1 MLSHKSSA
9 ISQGIL
15 LLSGAM
21 LAFCACAADELE
33 IGRRIYQEGVLPS
46 GAPLQ
51 GMRMGGA
58 TVSGAAAACMN
69 CHRRSGMGAV
79 EGDIQISPI
88 NGRFL
93 FAQREDKALA
103 TMDPRVGKRM
113 NQAHDPYNFQ
123 SLDKAIRYGVNNH
136 GREMNAMM
144 PRYALEEPEMKALVA
159 YLGQLSG
166 QWSPGATAETIR
178 FATVITPDVEPEKR
192 GLLVDMM
199 RAAFM
204 QKNASTVTI
213 RQQGRRRH
221 MTSAAEMVL
230 GTERK
235 WQLDIWDLQGSPE
248 TWAGQ
253 LEEFYR
259 RQPVFALVSGLSN
272 STWEPVHD
280 FCKREQVPCWLP
292 SVNLPPVEE
301 QAFYPVYFSRG
312 VALEADVLAKH
323 LLADGK
329 PPRRL
334 VQVYR
339 SDYVGRGAA
348 QAMKQALAGS
358 GVAVEDRVLQG
369 GGADELRRALSGVG
383 DEDNFMFWLL
393 PADLAMLDQA
403 APAARAYFSA
413 RLGGGEH
420 MHFPA
425 TWKDSARLVYL
436 YELPEKRAANLS
448 YFHQWLKL
456 RKIPLVD
463 EPLQAEIY
471 FALNFLTDT
480 VAEMLDNLHR
490 DYLLERAE
498 SMISQREGSKAEA
511 ETRDRGMLRARA
523 RSVIDSQAG
532 EGARVVSAAP
542 SVKQEGTTIYPRLSL
557 GQTQRFASKGGYIA
571 RFANAGGDR
580 LVAESDWIVP

>member
-1 MLSHKSSA
+1 MFSHKSSA
-9 ISQGIL
+9 ISQGVL

-21 LAFCACAADELE
+21 LAFSACAADELE
-33 IGRRIYQEGVLPS
+33 IGRRIYREGILPS

-51 GMRMGGA
+51 GARIGGA
-58 TVSGAAAACMN
+58 MVSGAAAACMH

-123 SLDKAIRYGVNNH
+123 SLDKAIRYGVNNR
-136 GREMNAMM
+136 GLEMNAVM
-144 PRYALEEPEMKALVA
+144 PRYALDEPEMKALVA

-166 QWSPGATAETIR
+166 QWSPGVTAETIR
-178 FATVITPDVEPEKR
+178 FATVIAPDVEPEKR
-192 GLLVDMM
+192 KLVADMM
-199 RAAFM
+199 RAAFV
-204 QKNASTVTI
+204 QKNASTVTVS
-213 RQQGRRRH
+213 QAGRRRH

-235 WQLDIWDLQGSPE
+235 WQLEVWELHGLPE

-253 LEEFYR
+253 LDEFYR
-259 RQPVFALVSGLSN
+259 RQPVFAVVSGLSN

-280 FCKREQVPCWLP
+280 FCEREQVPCWFP
-292 SVNLPPVEE
+292 SVDLPPVKEH
-301 QAFYPVYFSRG
+301 AFYPVYFSRG
-312 VALEADVLAKH
+312 VMLEADVLAKH
-323 LLADGK
+323 LLAGGK

-339 SDYVGRGAA
+339 GGDVGRGAA
-348 QAMKQALAGS
+348 QAMRQALAGS
-358 GVAVEDRVLQG
+358 GVAVEDRILQG
-369 GGADELRRALSGVG
+369 EEPGELRRALAGVG
-383 DEDNFMFWLL
+383 GGDKLMFWLR
-393 PADLAMLDQA
+393 PADLAMLDQVTPVA
-403 APAARAYFSA
+403 GAYFSA

-420 MHFPA
+420 GYFPA
-425 TWKDSARLVYL
+425 AWKSSARLVYP
-436 YELPEKRAANLS
+436 YELPEKRAINLS

-456 RKIPLVD
+456 RGIPLVD

-511 ETRDRGMLRARA
+511 EARDRGMLRARA
-523 RSVIDSQAG
+523 RSAVDRQAG
-532 EGARVVSAAP
+532 GGARIASAAP
-542 SVKQEGTTIYPRLSL
+542 LGKQESTTIYPRLSL
-557 GQTQRFASKGGYIA
+557 GQTQRFASKGGYIV
-571 RFANAGGDR
+571 RFASAGG
-580 LVAESDWIVP
+580 LVAESDWIIP